1 MKNSLLTGMVS
12 FDDAGLSNTSRNVGK
27 CGPYFYFVSS
37 DQKLVQIDTDKV
49 MANKG
54 NPSAWESVVAGAWD
68 GNVEDFVIRKS
79 MNKDGKMEPRGKEV
93 DIAILSKT
101 KGTVYEVTYNG
112 DTRSIVRTKEIKVEG
127 SAELNNAVASVSYW
141 NNIIEIEL
149 PGGTNSYIVNGYISN
164 DNNNI
169 CISVGR
175 NQFVKIP
182 SSSKLVSYR

>member
-1 MKNSLLTGMVS
+1 
-12 FDDAGLSNTSRNVGK
+12 
-27 CGPYFYFVSS
+27 
-37 DQKLVQIDTDKV
+37 

-182 SSSKLVSYR
+182 SSSKLVSYRLVSAPPSHRDESGGWMLLCDLQQIPSVYRCVGTASRWKTSTDQE

>member
-1 MKNSLLTGMVS
+1 
-12 FDDAGLSNTSRNVGK
+12 
-27 CGPYFYFVSS
+27 
-37 DQKLVQIDTDKV
+37 

-68 GNVEDFVIRKS
+68 GKVEDFVIRKS
-79 MNKDGKMEPRGKEV
+79 MNQDGKMEPRGKEV
-93 DIAILSKT
+93 DIAILSKD

-112 DTRSIVRTKEIKVEG
+112 DTRSLVSNKTKEIKVEG
-127 SAELNNAVASVSYW
+127 SADLNNAVASVSYW
-141 NNIIEIEL
+141 NNIIEIDL
-149 PGGTNSYIVNGYISN
+149 SGGSTSYIVNGYISN

-169 CISVGR
+169 CISVGQ